1 MPSDFVRTYGTK
13 QHFKHPD
20 MKLQLVRHL
29 WGVDQTHGLHH
40 YLPRWREVGYAAVEV
55 SLRKVPD
62 RAGFLRFLKDNGL
75 PWIPQIFS
83 RDFLPGG
90 TVREHLD
97 SLQQQIE
104 ECLDAQPL
112 FFNAHSGSDTW
123 SLPQAEEF
131 YGHMLDLEQRLGVT
145 IAHETHRLRYFGNPW
160 TTRPILERFPTLKL
174 TCDFSHW
181 VCVAERLLD
190 DCGAIIQLAADHCH
204 HLHARV
210 GYEEGPQVSDPR
222 APEWARH
229 LTVHEKW
236 WDVIWASQK
245 RRGMAVTTLT
255 PEFGPA
261 PYLHLLPYT
270 QTPVADLADICDW
283 MALRESARFS
293 KFFNTPNANQSAQT
307 PKIRTG
313 L

>member
-1 MPSDFVRTYGTK
+1 MR
-13 QHFKHPD
+13 
-20 MKLQLVRHL
+20 LQLVRHL
-29 WGVDQTHGLHH
+29 WGVDQTHGWHH
-40 YLPRWREVGYAAVEV
+40 YLPRWREVGYGAVEV
-55 SLRKVPD
+55 SLRKMRD
-62 RAGFLRFLKDNGL
+62 RAGSLRLLKDNGL

-83 RDFLPGG
+83 RDFVPGG

-97 SLQQQIE
+97 SLQRQIE
-104 ECLDAQPL
+104 ECLDAKPL

-131 YGHMLDLEQRLGVT
+131 YGQMLDLERRFGVP

-181 VCVAERLLD
+181 VCVAERLLE
-190 DCGAIIQLAADHCH
+190 DCGEIIQLAADHCY

-222 APEWARH
+222 ASEWARH
-229 LTVHEKW
+229 LAVHEQW

-283 MALRESARFS
+283 MARRESARFS
-293 KFFNTPNANQSAQT
+293 EFLKTPPADQD
-307 PKIRTG
+307 P
-313 L
+313 

>member
-1 MPSDFVRTYGTK
+1 
-13 QHFKHPD
+13 

-29 WGVDQTHGLHH
+29 WGVDQTCGLHR
-40 YLPRWREVGYAAVEV
+40 YLPRWREVGYEAVEV

-62 RAGFLRFLKDNGL
+62 RAMFLQFLKDQGL
-75 PWIPQIFS
+75 SWVPQIFS
-83 RDFLPGG
+83 RDFMPGG

-97 SLQQQIE
+97 SLRQQIE

-123 SLPQAEEF
+123 SLAQAREF
-131 YGHMLDLEQRLGVT
+131 YGAALAMEQQFGVT
-145 IAHETHRLRYFGNPW
+145 IAHETHRLRCFGNPW
-160 TTRPILERFPTLKL
+160 TTRPILECFPTLKL

-190 DCGAIIQLAADHCH
+190 DCGEIIQLAAEHCH

-222 APEWARH
+222 ASEWAGH
-229 LTVHEKW
+229 LAAHEKW
-236 WDVIWASQK
+236 WEVIWTSQK
-245 RRGMAVTTLT
+245 QRGMSVATLT

-270 QTPVADLADICDW
+270 QAPVADLADICDW
-283 MALRESARFS
+283 MARRESTRFLELPS
-293 KFFNTPNANQSAQT
+293 TPPANASQ
-307 PKIRTG
+307 
-313 L
+313 